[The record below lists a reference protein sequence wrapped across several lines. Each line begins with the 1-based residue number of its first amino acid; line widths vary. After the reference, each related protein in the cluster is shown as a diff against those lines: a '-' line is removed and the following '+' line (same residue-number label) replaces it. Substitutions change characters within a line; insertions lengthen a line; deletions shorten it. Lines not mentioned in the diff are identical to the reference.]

1 MVWTTTVTNKEIVNG
16 VAEVTLQFTDGTR
29 TIVEKFVSTKPT
41 SSWIPDTV
49 MGRIAQLDVLFG
61 YDIPLGPVTPSTLP
75 IGDLNEG
82 LFLRRARSLETI
94 KIMIELGVVD
104 ASHAKVVAL
113 VNWLKANVNTYLDK
127 LAG

>member
-49 MGRIAQLDVLFG
+49 RGRIAQLDVLFG
-61 YDIPLGPVTPSTLP
+61 YDISLGPVTPSIFP
-75 IGDLNEG
+75 IVDLNEG
-82 LFLRRARSLETI
+82 LFIRRARALETI
-94 KIMIELGVVD
+94 KIMIDFGAVD
-104 ASHAKVVAL
+104 ASNPKVVAL
-113 VNWLKANVNTYLDK
+113 INWLKANVGTYFDK